1 MTLHERLEDIFR
13 NVFNNDLLELT
24 DGCSAQNVEGWD
36 SVAHI
41 NLMFGIE
48 SAFGVQFPGN
58 TFGEFRNVGELKA
71 FLRQHGDYAAA

>member
-1 MTLHERLEDIFR
+1 MTTLHERLEDIFR
-13 NVFNNDLLELT
+13 NVFNDDLLEL
-24 DGCSAQNVEGWD
+24 DDSSSAQSVAGWD

-58 TFGEFRNVGELKA
+58 TFAEFRNIGELK
-71 FLRQHGDYAAA
+71 DYLSRHVS